1 MTSDMY
7 KKAVSKK
14 VIAIDPLKPN
24 FNEDE
29 LLKDKIIKDV
39 LSTGGIDPTK
49 GDFLSVNAEKEAT
62 DKLDA

>member
-49 GDFLSVNAEKEAT
+49 GFLSVNAEKEAT